1 MKKTLLAAALLAG
14 FAGAASAQSS
24 VTLYGLIDIGIG
36 YQTIN
41 GGTDAQ
47 NQTHFGMYNGVQNGS
62 RFGLRGVED
71 MGNGNRATFVLENG
85 FDAGNGSLAQGSRL
99 FGRQAWFGLENTAWG
114 YVRFGRQYNFASDY
128 MTPIDPFHAGF
139 GTANMGQSF
148 GAMNTTR
155 YSNMIKYETPTWSGF
170 KLGVGYSFAPQLDAY
185 YANALPA
192 GITIVN
198 GAGNTYNFDTMNN
211 TRALT
216 LGANYANG
224 PLTLAASYDQINPNS
239 NVPATSNGATPKQWI
254 LAGNYDFKVV
264 QLAVAYGQTRNGMIN
279 QQSVT
284 GYAGGGSGNINGATW
299 GGTGG
304 AVLFADSVGFNSY
317 LVGLTAPINAA
328 SKVFAS
334 WQMAQPNGNIQ
345 DLYNTANQN
354 VYAVGYQY
362 DFTKRTNL
370 YASVAYLNGV
380 GFVSGVSTTQ
390 IFTGIRHQF

>member
-36 YQTIN
+36 YQTVN

-85 FDAGNGSLAQGSRL
+85 FDAGNGTLAQGSRL
-99 FGRQAWFGLENTAWG
+99 FGRQAWFGLENDAWG
-114 YVRFGRQYNFASDY
+114 YVRLGRQYNFASDY
-128 MTPIDPFHAGF
+128 LTPIDPFLAGF

-155 YSNMIKYETPTWSGF
+155 YSNMIKYQTPTWNGF
-170 KLGVGYSFAPQLDAY
+170 KAGVGYSFAPQLDAF
-185 YANALPA
+185 YANTGNTL
-192 GITIVN
+192 VN
-198 GAGNTYNFDTMNN
+198 GSGNSYNFDTMNN

-224 PLTLAASYDQINPNS
+224 PLTIAASYDQINPNP
-239 NVPATSNGATPKQWI
+239 NVGATSNSASPKQWI
-254 LAGNYDFKVV
+254 LGGMYDFTAVK
-264 QLAVAYGQTRNGMIN
+264 LSVAYSQIRGGLIN
-279 QQSVT
+279 QQSAT
-284 GYAGGGSGNINGATW
+284 GYAGGGAGNINGATY
-299 GGTGG
+299 GGTAG
-304 AVLFADSVGFNSY
+304 AVLFADGVGVNSY
-317 LVGLTAPINAA
+317 LVGLTAPINAS
-328 SKVFAS
+328 SKVFGS
-334 WQMAQPNGNIQ
+334 WQMAAPNGNMQ
-345 DLYNTANQN
+345 DFLGNAVNQN
-354 VYAVGYQY
+354 VYAIGYQY
-362 DFTKRTNL
+362 DFTKRTNV

-380 GFVSGVSTTQ
+380 GFVSGVNTTQ
-390 IFTGIRHQF
+390 IFTGLRHQF